1 MQLLRGSVTTT
12 AYLGLVIALV
22 VVAVA
27 TALDAFL
34 ASGSTALA
42 ALGQA
47 QADNPLLWLLD
58 IMPLL
63 CLVLGQCYGRDLSV
77 HDGYCETGERLD
89 VPVLSEA
96 DGSRGIDPLTGLTDR
111 SHFFDR
117 LEHAIEAAAA
127 DAMQLG
133 LLAVDL
139 DGFSEINQRYG
150 PASGDRVLATV
161 ARRLKGVVPNHAV
174 LGRLNADCFGVFI
187 LPLDDLSQLRCLAEE
202 ILQVLKP
209 ACQVDRVSVS
219 LAASIG
225 GACYPVDARA
235 GYTLLGVAEQAMSQ
249 IKAQGGGFAR
259 HQSTHTVS
267 DIAMHS
273 LSMELPR
280 AIEEDELVL
289 HLQPLI
295 DIAESR
301 IYGVEALVRWQHP
314 RRGLIMPGEFIDR
327 AERSGLM
334 HELTLWVLRA
344 AITHIADL
352 RRGGA
357 ALRISVNVAAHA
369 LLRSE
374 FPSVLHQL
382 LAEKNVPGSAI
393 TLEIT
398 EDTLMADQSRTL
410 EIIQRL
416 AAMGVD
422 ISIDDFG
429 TGYSQLAYLKRVP
442 AAEIKIDRSFV
453 QDMLVSE
460 TDRSIV
466 AATIGLAHALKLRAV
481 GEGVESLE
489 QLDALRALG
498 CDLAQGFYLGRPM
511 SVDRFKEWLAESAA
525 TSRP

>member
-1 MQLLRGSVTTT
+1 M
-12 AYLGLVIALV
+12 ALVIALV

-27 TALDAFL
+27 TVINAFITI
-34 ASGSTALA
+34 GSTELA

-58 IMPLL
+58 MLPLL
-63 CLVLGQCYGRDLSV
+63 CLVLGQYYGRRLSA
-77 HDGYCETGERLD
+77 HDGCRDIGERCD
-89 VPVLSEA
+89 VPILAEIDDSP
-96 DGSRGIDPLTGLTDR
+96 GIDPLTGLTDR

-133 LLAVDL
+133 LIAVDL

-150 PASGDRVLATV
+150 AASGDCVLATV
-161 ARRLKGVVPNHAV
+161 ARRLKGAVPNNAV
-174 LGRLNADCFGVFI
+174 VGRLNADYFGVFI
-187 LPLDDLSQLRCLAEE
+187 LPLDDPAQLRCLAEE
-202 ILQVLKP
+202 IQQVLKP
-209 ACQVDRVSVS
+209 ACQIDRVSVS

-225 GACYPVDARA
+225 GACYPTDARG
-235 GYTLLGVAEQAMSQ
+235 GYTLLGAAEQAMSQ
-249 IKAQGGGFAR
+249 VKARGGGFALPR
-259 HQSTHTVS
+259 SAQPASGV
-267 DIAMHS
+267 AMHS

-280 AIEEDELVL
+280 AIEQDELVL
-289 HLQPLI
+289 HLQPLV
-295 DIAESR
+295 DVAESR

-314 RRGLIMPGEFIDR
+314 RRGLIMPGEFIAR

-334 HELTLWVLRA
+334 RELTLWVLRA
-344 AITHIADL
+344 AIAHIAAI
-352 RRGGA
+352 RRGGQ
-357 ALRISVNVAAHA
+357 ALRISVNVPAHA

-374 FPSVLHQL
+374 FPDVLHQL
-382 LAEKNVPGSAI
+382 LAEQKVPGSAI

-398 EDTLMADQSRTL
+398 EDTLMADQTRTL

-460 TDRSIV
+460 TDHSIV

-489 QLDALRALG
+489 QLKALQALG
-498 CDLAQGFYLGRPM
+498 CDLAQGYYLGRPM
-511 SVDRFKEWLAESAA
+511 PVAQFKNWLAERSTAL
-525 TSRP
+525 TST